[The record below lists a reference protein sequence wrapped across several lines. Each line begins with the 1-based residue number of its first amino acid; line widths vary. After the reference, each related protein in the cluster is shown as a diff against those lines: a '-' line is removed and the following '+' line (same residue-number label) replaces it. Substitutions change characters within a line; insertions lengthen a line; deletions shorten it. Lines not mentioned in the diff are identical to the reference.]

1 MSEKSENVHS
11 FGGFFPEKRSD
22 ISKPKISMGVPF
34 GTEIQET
41 YQDLFSF
48 DEKQRDEAIHRLC
61 CVIVNPRRIG
71 AKMQN
76 KILR

>member
-1 MSEKSENVHS
+1 MKPIFTIHAGEFLVGSHLEQKFGKKINVWI
-11 FGGFFPEKRSD
+11 P
-22 ISKPKISMGVPF
+22 SKDTGVDF
-34 GTEIQET
+34 LLTDSSNQKTTSIQG
-41 YQDLFSF
+41 
-48 DEKQRDEAIHRLC
+48 LC

>member
-41 YQDLFSF
+41 YQDLFHLM
-48 DEKQRDEAIHRLC
+48 K
-61 CVIVNPRRIG
+61 
-71 AKMQN
+71 AK
-76 KILR
+76 R

>member
-1 MSEKSENVHS
+1 MSNKLTGSVKWFNESKGFGFITPDSGGSDVFVHFKSIAS
-11 FGGFFPEKRSD
+11 GG
-22 ISKPKISMGVPF
+22 
-34 GTEIQET
+34 
-41 YQDLFSF
+41 
-48 DEKQRDEAIHRLC
+48 LC